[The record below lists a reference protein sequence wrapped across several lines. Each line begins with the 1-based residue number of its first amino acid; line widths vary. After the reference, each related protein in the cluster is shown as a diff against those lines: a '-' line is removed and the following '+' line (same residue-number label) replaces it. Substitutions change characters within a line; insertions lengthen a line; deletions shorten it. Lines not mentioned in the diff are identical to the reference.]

1 MQWGGGLNSCKEY
14 KPEYKIL
21 TVRPV
26 IQKTDVK
33 NKFGRYRKKLRIL
46 NAFRENFPIFLKYTS
61 RHLRNNL
68 DFMVLINRLYKS
80 VIKYFKYSI
89 FHKFA
94 FTKLCKMLN

>member
-1 MQWGGGLNSCKEY
+1 MNAMGEGGLNSCKEY

-33 NKFGRYRKKLRIL
+33 NKFVRI
-46 NAFRENFPIFLKYTS
+46 ENFKCFSREFPNFFTQTS
-61 RHLRNNL
+61 GHLRNNL
-68 DFMVLINRLYKS
+68 DFMVSINRHYKS

-94 FTKLCKMLN
+94 FIKLCIMGL